1 MTLILPVTIPKVSIL
16 IPAYN
21 AEAWIA
27 ETIQSALDQTWPN
40 CEIIIIDDGS
50 TDRTMAIAQGFSHDR
65 ITVLTQPN
73 QGAAAARN
81 HALRLASGQYIQFL
95 DADDLLAPNK
105 IAQQVQLL
113 QNSPSDCIASGAW
126 ARFYQHPREATF
138 TLDALWQNLL
148 PVDWLIMAWQANLMM
163 HPAAWLMPRSVIEQ
177 AGWWNEELSLNDDG
191 EYFCR
196 VILASREVRF
206 CGQAKSYYRS
216 GIVGSL
222 SDRKSDVAYRSA
234 YRAIELCTQHLLQV
248 ESSSRTQAVCSMLF
262 QRFIYETYPAVAV
275 LQQKAEHQVQAL
287 GGWTLTPSG
296 SPTFDKLNKH
306 FGWRM
311 AKKIQYLVYIIG
323 YRRWK
328 IQQKQKQRQSQT
340 SGLQSWLES

>member
-65 ITVLTQPN
+65 VTVLTQPN

-177 AGWWNEELSLNDDG
+177 AGRWNEELSLNDDG

-216 GIVGSL
+216 GIMGSL
-222 SDRKSDVAYRSA
+222 SDRKSDTAHQSA
-234 YRAIELCTQHLLQV
+234 YKAIELCTMHLCQA
-248 ESSSRTQAVCSMLF
+248 ESTPRTQTVCAELF
-262 QRFIYETYPAVAV
+262 QRFIYETYPAVAA
-275 LQQKAEHQVQAL
+275 LCNQAEQQVQRL
-287 GGWTLTPSG
+287 GGCHIEPSG
-296 SPTFDKLNKH
+296 SPTFQRLSNL
-306 FGWRM
+306 FGWRV
-311 AKKIQYLVYIIG
+311 AKQIQHRLYMIG
-323 YRRWK
+323 YRRWR
-328 IQQKQKQRQSQT
+328 IQRQQKFRQRQT
-340 SGLQSWLES
+340 SGITIWLES